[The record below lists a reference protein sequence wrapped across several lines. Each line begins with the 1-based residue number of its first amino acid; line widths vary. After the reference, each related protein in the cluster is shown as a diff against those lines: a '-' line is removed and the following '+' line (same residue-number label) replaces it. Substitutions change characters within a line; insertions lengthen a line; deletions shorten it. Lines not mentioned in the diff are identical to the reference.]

1 MSRAAAAL
9 KKNKKKTYRLA
20 RIEFNT
26 TSDIE
31 KAYSDQQMKN
41 QRIQNKYF
49 NFNMARKWLG
59 FIISMRPCKGGQ
71 GGRGQFQTIQIT
83 LRRSALY

>member
-1 MSRAAAAL
+1 MSRAAVAL
-9 KKNKKKTYRLA
+9 KKNKKTYRLA

-49 NFNMARKWLG
+49 NFNMTENGWV
-59 FIISMRPCKGGQ
+59 S
-71 GGRGQFQTIQIT
+71 
-83 LRRSALY
+83 

>member
-9 KKNKKKTYRLA
+9 KKKTKKKYRLA

-31 KAYSDQQMKN
+31 KAYSD
-41 QRIQNKYF
+41 
-49 NFNMARKWLG
+49 
-59 FIISMRPCKGGQ
+59 
-71 GGRGQFQTIQIT
+71 
-83 LRRSALY
+83 

>member
-9 KKNKKKTYRLA
+9 KIKKYRLA

-31 KAYSDQQMKN
+31 IAYSDQQMKN

-49 NFNMARKWLG
+49 NFNMAENGWV
-59 FIISMRPCKGGQ
+59 S
-71 GGRGQFQTIQIT
+71 
-83 LRRSALY
+83 

>member
-9 KKNKKKTYRLA
+9 KKKQKKTTYRLA

-31 KAYSDQQMKN
+31 KAYSVQQMKN

-49 NFNMARKWLG
+49 NSNMAENGWV
-59 FIISMRPCKGGQ
+59 S
-71 GGRGQFQTIQIT
+71 
-83 LRRSALY
+83 

>member
-1 MSRAAAAL
+1 MSRAAVAL
-9 KKNKKKTYRLA
+9 KKNKKTYRLA

-49 NFNMARKWLG
+49 NFNMKENGWV
-59 FIISMRPCKGGQ
+59 S
-71 GGRGQFQTIQIT
+71 
-83 LRRSALY
+83 

>member
-1 MSRAAAAL
+1 MSRAAVAL
-9 KKNKKKTYRLA
+9 KKNKKTYRLA

-26 TSDIE
+26 TSDIK

-49 NFNMARKWLG
+49 NFNMTENGWVL
-59 FIISMRPCKGGQ
+59 
-71 GGRGQFQTIQIT
+71 
-83 LRRSALY
+83 

>member
-9 KKNKKKTYRLA
+9 KKNKYRLA

-31 KAYSDQQMKN
+31 KEYSD
-41 QRIQNKYF
+41 
-49 NFNMARKWLG
+49 
-59 FIISMRPCKGGQ
+59 
-71 GGRGQFQTIQIT
+71 
-83 LRRSALY
+83 

>member
-9 KKNKKKTYRLA
+9 KKKQKKPYRLA

-26 TSDIE
+26 TSEIE

-49 NFNMARKWLG
+49 NFNMAENGWV
-59 FIISMRPCKGGQ
+59 S
-71 GGRGQFQTIQIT
+71 
-83 LRRSALY
+83 